1 MWTQKV
7 IFLQLAKSLK
17 IIEQTMFNMNKKA
30 KNKVKEDLPQNSEE
44 ILDKDSIN
52 SQDGVGAEEGN
63 LENAKEQEEGAET
76 EAADAVQVERDK
88 YLRLYS
94 EFENFRRRTTK
105 ERLEMMQ
112 NASKDLMV
120 ELLPIVDDME
130 RALKAMQKSGD
141 SAAVEGMELI
151 FKKMYGTLE
160 KKGLKPMNAQ
170 GEVFDPEIHEAVTQ
184 FDAPTEDMKGKVID
198 ELEKGYFLNDK
209 VIRFAKVV
217 VGK

>member
-1 MWTQKV
+1 
-7 IFLQLAKSLK
+7 
-17 IIEQTMFNMNKKA
+17 MFNMNKKA
-30 KNKVKEDLPQNSEE
+30 KNKVKEDLSQNSEE
-44 ILDKDSIN
+44 IQDKDTVS
-52 SQDGVGAEEGN
+52 SQDEVSTEEGN
-63 LENAKEQEEGAET
+63 LENANQPEEGAEID
-76 EAADAVQVERDK
+76 AADAVQVEREK

-105 ERLEMMQ
+105 ERLEWMQ

-151 FKKMYGTLE
+151 FKKLYGTLE

>member
-1 MWTQKV
+1 
-7 IFLQLAKSLK
+7 
-17 IIEQTMFNMNKKA
+17 MFNMNKKA
-30 KNKVKEDLPQNSEE
+30 KNKVKEDLSQNSEE
-44 ILDKDSIN
+44 IQDKDTVG
-52 SQDGVGAEEGN
+52 SQEEVSTEEGN
-63 LENAKEQEEGAET
+63 IENANQPEEAAEMD
-76 EAADAVQVERDK
+76 AADAVQVERDK

-151 FKKMYGTLE
+151 FKKLYGTLE

>member
-1 MWTQKV
+1 
-7 IFLQLAKSLK
+7 
-17 IIEQTMFNMNKKA
+17 MFNMNKKA
-30 KNKVKEDLPQNSEE
+30 KNKEKDENLDNS
-44 ILDKDSIN
+44 
-52 SQDGVGAEEGN
+52 
-63 LENAKEQEEGAET
+63 LENQEQEQNGNMENDSEDTEMET
-76 EAADAVQVERDK
+76 NQEESGEHADPVQLEREK

-105 ERLEMMQ
+105 ERLEWMQ

-120 ELLPIVDDME
+120 ELLPIIDDIE
-130 RALKAMQKSGD
+130 RALKSMQLAGEGK
-141 SAAVEGMELI
+141 AAEGLELI
-151 FKKMYGTLE
+151 YKKMYGTLE

-170 GEVFDPEIHEAVTQ
+170 GDAFDPDIHEAVTQ

>member
-1 MWTQKV
+1 MLTQKV

-30 KNKVKEDLPQNSEE
+30 KNKVKEDLSQNSEE

-52 SQDGVGAEEGN
+52 SQDGVSAEEGS

>member
-1 MWTQKV
+1 
-7 IFLQLAKSLK
+7 
-17 IIEQTMFNMNKKA
+17 MFNMNKKA
-30 KNKVKEDLPQNSEE
+30 KNKVKEDLSQNSEE
-44 ILDKDSIN
+44 IQDKDTVG
-52 SQDGVGAEEGN
+52 SQEEVSTEEGN
-63 LENAKEQEEGAET
+63 IENANQPEEAAEMD
-76 EAADAVQVERDK
+76 AADAVQVERDK

-151 FKKMYGTLE
+151 FKKLYGTLE

-217 VGK
+217 VRK

>member
-1 MWTQKV
+1 
-7 IFLQLAKSLK
+7 
-17 IIEQTMFNMNKKA
+17 MNKKA
-30 KNKVKEDLPQNSEE
+30 KNKVKEDLSQNSEE
-44 ILDKDSIN
+44 IQDKDTVG
-52 SQDGVGAEEGN
+52 SQEDVSAEEGN
-63 LENAKEQEEGAET
+63 LENANQTEEAAEMD
-76 EAADAVQVERDK
+76 AADAVQVERDK

-151 FKKMYGTLE
+151 FKKLYGTLE

>member
-1 MWTQKV
+1 
-7 IFLQLAKSLK
+7 
-17 IIEQTMFNMNKKA
+17 MFNMNKKA
-30 KNKVKEDLPQNSEE
+30 KNKVKEDLSQNSEE
-44 ILDKDSIN
+44 IQDKDTVG
-52 SQDGVGAEEGN
+52 SQEEVSTEEGN
-63 LENAKEQEEGAET
+63 IENANQPEEAAEMD
-76 EAADAVQVERDK
+76 AADAVQVERDK

-151 FKKMYGTLE
+151 FKKLYGILE

-184 FDAPTEDMKGKVID
+184 FDAPTEYMKGKVID

>member
-1 MWTQKV
+1 
-7 IFLQLAKSLK
+7 
-17 IIEQTMFNMNKKA
+17 MFNMNKKA
-30 KNKVKEDLPQNSEE
+30 KNKVKDE
-44 ILDKDSIN
+44 
-52 SQDGVGAEEGN
+52 N
-63 LENAKEQEEGAET
+63 LENSTENQEQNQEGHVENESAEKEVETTPDENEEQVDPVQAER
-76 EAADAVQVERDK
+76 EK

-105 ERLEMMQ
+105 ERLEWMQ

-120 ELLPIVDDME
+120 ELLPVVDDME
-130 RALKAMQKSGD
+130 RALKSMQQAGEGK
-141 SAAVEGMELI
+141 AAEGMELI
-151 FKKMYGTLE
+151 YKKLYGTLE

-170 GEVFDPEIHEAVTQ
+170 GEAFDPEIHEAVTQ

>member
-1 MWTQKV
+1 
-7 IFLQLAKSLK
+7 
-17 IIEQTMFNMNKKA
+17 MFNMNKKA
-30 KNKVKEDLPQNSEE
+30 KNKVKEDLSQNSEE
-44 ILDKDSIN
+44 IQDKDTVG
-52 SQDGVGAEEGN
+52 SQEEVSTEEGN
-63 LENAKEQEEGAET
+63 IENANQTEEAAEMD
-76 EAADAVQVERDK
+76 AADAVQVERDK

-151 FKKMYGTLE
+151 FKKLYGTLE

>member
-1 MWTQKV
+1 
-7 IFLQLAKSLK
+7 
-17 IIEQTMFNMNKKA
+17 MFNMNKKA
-30 KNKVKEDLPQNSEE
+30 KNKVKDE
-44 ILDKDSIN
+44 
-52 SQDGVGAEEGN
+52 N
-63 LENAKEQEEGAET
+63 LENSIENQEQNQVGHIENESAEIELESNNEENEEQVDPVQAER
-76 EAADAVQVERDK
+76 EK

-105 ERLEMMQ
+105 ERLEWMQ

-120 ELLPIVDDME
+120 ELLPVVDDME
-130 RALKAMQKSGD
+130 RALKSMQQAGEGK
-141 SAAVEGMELI
+141 AAEGMELI
-151 FKKMYGTLE
+151 YKKLYGTLE

-170 GEVFDPEIHEAVTQ
+170 GEAFDPEIHEAVTQ

-198 ELEKGYFLNDK
+198 ELERGYFLNDK